1 EIAIPTN
8 QRNADFKLRSEV
20 NNLDEVVVVGYGE
33 QKRIHLT
40 GAVGSI
46 DTKKIEDIPVSNLSQ
61 ALRGQ
66 IPNLSINTSSNR
78 PGINNTS
85 LKVRNPISY
94 AKNPDTNPLYIIDDM
109 ERTQQDFNALDQSEV
124 ESISIIKDGA
134 AAIYGIK
141 GTNGAVIV
149 RTKRGKAGAV
159 KISYNGNYGLTTV
172 TQLPSMMNGYQQAV
186 YLNDLI
192 IAEQTNGGHTID
204 EHGYIDGST
213 TKKELKYYTPDE
225 LAYFQQPGSSTD
237 YLAQQFQNAVVQRHT
252 LNVTGGNDR
261 ATYYAG
267 ATYVKQGSN
276 FKGAYG
282 DRWTY
287 RASVDAKL
295 ANGLTGSISLSGFI
309 SKDYK
314 YYFKQGGENADN
326 DLKILLNT
334 PQFTKFYIDGLPTLL
349 SSNTS
354 NTNALENF
362 NYIHV
367 VNSTNNYTLSQ
378 PTSLNINPKLT
389 YDVPFLK
396 GLRLTGSYNRNIN
409 NTYGKQV
416 GSNYVAYQFAGTGE
430 NNHIPGGNL
439 IQGITQK
446 NGDIVRLN
454 PVFYNTQQFT
464 GTVSYSRTFGK
475 HEITVLGLYD
485 QFESYD
491 SGSESRVE
499 GLVPGGYDNENF
511 AIGAMTATES
521 LHNFGRQ
528 GYAGRINY
536 NYASKYLLEF
546 LMRADGSVKFAPGR
560 RWGYFPSMSAGWVVS
575 EEGFFK
581 RNVHFID
588 YLKFRGS
595 LAFLGADNADPY
607 QYAENYNF
615 GQQQKAAVFGGN
627 DPRGLSIFQNI
638 ALANPYVRWDND
650 TKVNLGLDM
659 QFLKNRLAV
668 SVDAYKDYRR
678 NILGSLSSSTPFVV
692 GATPPTE
699 NFANVNT
706 YGYEISATWK
716 DNINKDFSY
725 YVGANLGWFDDK
737 LLKVD
742 QSAGDV
748 GTYLDKIG
756 QHSDRGFL
764 GFRYTDFLRTQADV
778 DAFMAQHPG
787 YTIYG
792 IAPKP
797 GMLVYE
803 DVRGP
808 KGTDGQFTA
817 ADGKIDDSDKQFL
830 TKRQDNHFNGGIN
843 LGFTYKD
850 FTVQAITTI
859 SWGGQGIIESDALK
873 KGTAIS
879 NRPDFWAPGGYWT
892 PANTGAE
899 LPSPFYMG
907 GGSAGYNDLASDFW
921 FKSSFQF
928 RMTNLNVAYT
938 IPKQWVNKMGLG
950 SIRVYANMIN
960 PVNFYN
966 PYSYRDN
973 GTASYLNYPTIKSY
987 TFGLNV
993 GF

>member
-1 EIAIPTN
+1 MVS
-8 QRNADFKLRSEV
+8 KK
-20 NNLDEVVVVGYGE
+20 GYS
-33 QKRIHLT
+33 LT
-40 GAVGSI
+40 GAVATV
-46 DTKKIEDIPVSNLSQ
+46 DTKRIEDIPVANLAQS
-61 ALRGQ
+61 LRGQ
-66 IPNLSINTSSNR
+66 IPNVGINTASNR

-85 LKVRNPISY
+85 VIIRNPISY
-94 AKNPDTNPLYIIDDM
+94 AKNPDPNPLYIIDDM

-124 ESISIIKDGA
+124 ESISILKDGA

-141 GTNGAVIV
+141 GTNGAVVV
-149 RTKRGKAGAV
+149 RTKRGKAGAA
-159 KISYNGNYGLTTV
+159 KISYNGSYGISTV
-172 TQLPSMMNGYQQAV
+172 SQLPSMMNAYQQGV

-192 IAEQTNGGHTID
+192 IADQANGGHTID

-213 TKKELKYYTPDE
+213 TNKNRNYYTPDE
-225 LAYFQQPGSSTD
+225 LAYFQQPGSSTNF
-237 YLAQQFQNAVVQRHT
+237 LKEQFQNAILQRHT
-252 LNVTGGNDR
+252 FNVTGGSDK

-276 FKGAYG
+276 FEGAYAN
-282 DRWTY
+282 RWSY

-295 ANGLTGSISLSGFI
+295 TNGLTASVSLSGFI

-314 YYFKQGGENADN
+314 YYFKQGGESADN

-334 PQFTKFYIDGLPTLL
+334 PQYTKFFIDGMPTLL
-349 SSNTS
+349 STNTS

-362 NYIHV
+362 NYMYV
-367 VNSTNNYTLSQ
+367 VNNTNNYTLSQ
-378 PTSLNINPKLT
+378 PSTLNINPKLT
-389 YDVPFLK
+389 WDVPFVK
-396 GLRLTGSYNRNIN
+396 GLKLSANYNRTIN

-430 NNHIPGGNL
+430 NNHIPGGAL

-454 PVFYNTQQFT
+454 PVFDNRYQLT
-464 GTVSYSRTFGK
+464 GTVSYSRSFGK
-475 HEITVLGLYD
+475 HEISILGLYD
-485 QFESYD
+485 QLEQYS
-491 SGSESRVE
+491 SGSTSSVE

-511 AIGAMTATES
+511 AIGAMTATETLS
-521 LHNFGRQ
+521 NFGRM

-546 LMRADGSVKFAPGR
+546 LMRADASVKFPPGR
-560 RWGYFPSMSAGWVVS
+560 RWGYFPSMSLGWVVS

-581 RNVHFID
+581 RNVRFMD

-595 LAFLGADNADPY
+595 LAFLGADNAGNWE
-607 QYAENYNF
+607 YAENYNF
-615 GQQQKAAVFGGN
+615 GQQSKAAVFGGN
-627 DPRGLSIFQNI
+627 QARGLAIFQNI
-638 ALANPYVRWDND
+638 MLANPFVRWDND
-650 TKVNLGLDM
+650 TKVNLGMDM

-668 SVDAYKDYRR
+668 SIDAYKDFRY

-699 NFANVNT
+699 NYAKVNT
-706 YGYEISATWK
+706 FGWEFSATWK
-716 DNINKDFSY
+716 DRINKDLSY
-725 YVGANLGWFDDK
+725 YISPNLGWADNK
-737 LLKVD
+737 LIKVD
-742 QSAGDV
+742 QPAGNI

-756 QHSDRGFL
+756 GSDDQGFL
-764 GFRYTDFLRTQADV
+764 GFKNSGFLRTQADV
-778 DAFMAQHPG
+778 DAFLVQHPG
-787 YTIYG
+787 YTIYNL
-792 IAPKP
+792 APKP

-808 KGTDGQFTA
+808 KDASGQYTP
-817 ADGKIDDSDKQFL
+817 ADGKIGDEDKQFL
-830 TKRQDNHFNGGIN
+830 TKKQNNHFNGGLN
-843 LGFTYKD
+843 LGITYKD
-850 FTVQAITTI
+850 LTVQVITTI

-879 NRPDFWAPGGYWT
+879 NRPDFWAPGSYWT
-892 PANTGAE
+892 PTNTSAD

-907 GGSAGYNDLASDFW
+907 GGSAGYNDAASDFW
-921 FKSSFQF
+921 FKSSLQF
-928 RMTNLNVAYT
+928 RMTNLNVAYS
-938 IPKQWVNKMGLG
+938 IPKGIVNKMGLG
-950 SIRVYANMIN
+950 SIRVYANIIN

-973 GTASYLNYPTIKSY
+973 GVSSYLNYPTVKSY